1 MPNKKEIDKVKNF
14 TTPSKPL
21 LQDFETKH
29 ALAFLQNLPKVATGI
44 DKNSIILLYTSLCRV
59 RGISDQ
65 VSITK
70 KGEALQFP
78 EHHQLILNCTMHPSL
93 DLQY

>member
-1 MPNKKEIDKVKNF
+1 MPNKKDFDKIKND

-29 ALAFLQNLPKVATGI
+29 ALAFPQNLLKVAMGI
-44 DKNSIILLYTSLCRV
+44 NKKSIISLYTSSCRV

-65 VSITK
+65 VSTTK

-78 EHHQLILNCTMHPSL
+78 QHHQLILKCMK
-93 DLQY
+93 